1 MKGQSILVTGGTG
14 YIGSH
19 AVLALLEADYD
30 VICIDNLSNSS
41 ICVLDRIAN
50 ICGRRPNFVLGDI
63 RDEALLN
70 SIFESENIDAV
81 MHFAGLK
88 AVGESV
94 EKPLTYYDNNV
105 GGSISLI
112 KVMDKFDVHKLI
124 FSSSATVYGDNI
136 SVPLSEE
143 SNLGLVANPYGAT
156 KLIVENIL
164 RDHCRANLNWSVG
177 ILRYFNPVGAHQ
189 SGLIGEDP
197 KGMPNNLMPIIM
209 RVVMGHESE
218 LSIFGD
224 DYDTPDGTG
233 IRDYIHVTDLVN
245 GHIKAL
251 KAVSNTT
258 GAKVWNL
265 GSGVGWSVLQMIK
278 ATQKVIGKNLKY
290 SMSGRRSG
298 DVAEC
303 WADITKA
310 QRELDWIP
318 LLDIDMMISDSWR
331 WQVKNPNGYGETL

>member
-1 MKGQSILVTGGTG
+1 MKGQKILITGGTG

-41 ICVLDRIAN
+41 INVIERIAK
-50 ICGRRPNFVLGDI
+50 ICGRRPKFVFGDI
-63 RDEALLN
+63 RDESLLN
-70 SIFESENIDAV
+70 SIFENENIDAV

-94 EKPLTYYDNNV
+94 IEPLRYYDNNV
-105 GGSISLI
+105 SGSLSLI
-112 KVMDKFDVHKLI
+112 KVMDNFDVHKLI

-143 SNLGLVANPYGAT
+143 SNLGVLANPYGTT

-164 RDHCRANLNWSVG
+164 RDHCRANFKWCIG

-209 RVVMGHESE
+209 RVAMGLKSE

-224 DYDTPDGTG
+224 DYDTPDGTA

-245 GHIKAL
+245 GHVKAL
-251 KAVSNTT
+251 NALSDAT

-278 ATQKVIGKNLKY
+278 ATEKVIGKSLKY
-290 SMSGRRSG
+290 NISARRSG

-303 WADITKA
+303 WADIAKA
-310 QRELDWIP
+310 QRELNWAP
-318 LLDIDMMISDSWR
+318 SLDIDRMISDAWR
-331 WQVKNPNGYGETL
+331 WQVKNPNGYGEAL